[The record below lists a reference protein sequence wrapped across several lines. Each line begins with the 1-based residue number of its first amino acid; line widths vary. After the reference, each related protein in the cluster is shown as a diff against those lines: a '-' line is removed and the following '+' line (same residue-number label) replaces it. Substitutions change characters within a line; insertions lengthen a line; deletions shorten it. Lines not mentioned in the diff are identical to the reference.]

1 MYILLFY
8 WRKSTA
14 SLCRWD
20 FQCLSGP
27 CLCYQILNTTC
38 AFKHGKQF
46 PLAYFILPGKSRNL
60 QHLFF
65 TLLNKAVHSPANPVK
80 FPTDFE
86 KALVQAVHRY
96 QFPNSNNSQGLLLPL
111 YPDNLEKNSSSW
123 SSIALRDYWGQHCSS
138 CVLGETCLGTLP
150 VQRGESSSSDETI
163 LAARYA

>member
-1 MYILLFY
+1 MQMGLSAALTYVTRY
-8 WRKSTA
+8 STLHA
-14 SLCRWD
+14 RSSTGSNSHWCIS
-20 FQCLSGP
+20 FSQANP
-27 CLCYQILNTTC
+27 VIYNT
-38 AFKHGKQF
+38 A
-46 PLAYFILPGKSRNL
+46 
-60 QHLFF
+60 F

-123 SSIALRDYWGQHCSS
+123 SSIALGDYWGQHCSS

-150 VQRGESSSSDETI
+150 
-163 LAARYA
+163 A